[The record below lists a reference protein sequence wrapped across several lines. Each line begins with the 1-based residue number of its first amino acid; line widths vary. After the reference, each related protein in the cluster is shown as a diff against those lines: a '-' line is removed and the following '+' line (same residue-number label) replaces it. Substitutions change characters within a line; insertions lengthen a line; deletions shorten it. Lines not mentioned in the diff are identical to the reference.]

1 MKRFNLEVIVGLF
14 VILGL
19 CALAYLSVRLG
30 QLQIGQ
36 GNTYD
41 LTAVFPTVAG
51 LREGATVEIAGVQVG
66 RVQDIHLDDY
76 AAAVILR
83 IDKQVQLQEDA
94 IASIR
99 TRGLIGEKYVRVSP
113 GGSER
118 LLTAGGRIR
127 EVEPPIDIET
137 LIGHFIQGK
146 L

>member
-1 MKRFNLEVIVGLF
+1 MKRFNLEVTVGLF
-14 VILGL
+14 VVLGL
-19 CALAYLSVRLG
+19 CALAYLSIRLG
-30 QLQIGQ
+30 QLQVGR

-51 LREGATVEIAGVQVG
+51 LREGATVEVAGVQVG
-66 RVQDIHLDDY
+66 RVQDIKLADY
-76 AAAVILR
+76 AAAVTLR
-83 IDKQVQLQEDA
+83 LDKKLQLQDDA

-99 TRGLIGEKYVRVSP
+99 TRGLIGEKYVRITP

-127 EVEPPIDIET
+127 EVEPPIDLET

>member
-1 MKRFNLEVIVGLF
+1 MKRFNLEVTVGLF
-14 VILGL
+14 VVLGL
-19 CALAYLSVRLG
+19 CALAYLSIRLG
-30 QLQIGQ
+30 QLQVGR

-51 LREGATVEIAGVQVG
+51 LREGATVEVAGVQVG
-66 RVQDIHLDDY
+66 RVQDIKLAEY
-76 AAAVILR
+76 AAVVTLR
-83 IDKQVQLQEDA
+83 LDKQVKLQEDA

-99 TRGLIGEKYVRVSP
+99 TRGLIGEKYVRITP